1 MVSWGRTVFQELV
14 VEAVYGE
21 EKKKI
26 KDKENKGGRD
36 LEENE
41 EKMKKREEG
50 ERE

>member
-26 KDKENKGGRD
+26 KDRD
-36 LEENE
+36 YLAPHLRLTEQLTLFFL
-41 EKMKKREEG
+41 
-50 ERE
+50 